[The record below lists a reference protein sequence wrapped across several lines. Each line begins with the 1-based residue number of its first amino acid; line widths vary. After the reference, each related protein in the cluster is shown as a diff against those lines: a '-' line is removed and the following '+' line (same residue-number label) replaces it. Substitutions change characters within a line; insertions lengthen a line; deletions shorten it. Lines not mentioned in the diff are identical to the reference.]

1 MADRDVK
8 ERVSRKAVD
17 ENLVLAFRIGNYYGY
32 IGKPEG
38 EENEHTK

>member
-17 ENLVLAFRIGNYYGY
+17 ENLVLAFRNRNYYGY
-32 IGKPEG
+32 IGKG